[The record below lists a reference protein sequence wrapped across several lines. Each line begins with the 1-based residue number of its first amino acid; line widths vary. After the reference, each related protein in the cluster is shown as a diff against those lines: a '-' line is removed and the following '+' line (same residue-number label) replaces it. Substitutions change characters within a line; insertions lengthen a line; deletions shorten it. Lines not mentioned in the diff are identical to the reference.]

1 MSGNNKV
8 ANNNNDNS
16 KRNNNSIIVMIMMKA
31 VMMITIVTIILA
43 MVTTVRKIIRMI
55 TTDNVNNK
63 SIDKRYNR
71 NIGSSYNNRIEFR
84 NISQAGA
91 DMFPGRGAAAEWG
104 DAASSRVLCRK
115 PGGEKEPQ
123 EPNRTRGKWRLM
135 ECSQMRLASY
145 SGAVVMGSV
154 IGDGGSCEAF
164 SGLIVRGR
172 RRLRRGEEGAKPPG
186 QKVSMK
192 GPE

>member
-1 MSGNNKV
+1 
-8 ANNNNDNS
+8 
-16 KRNNNSIIVMIMMKA
+16 
-31 VMMITIVTIILA
+31 
-43 MVTTVRKIIRMI
+43 
-55 TTDNVNNK
+55 
-63 SIDKRYNR
+63 
-71 NIGSSYNNRIEFR
+71 
-84 NISQAGA
+84 
-91 DMFPGRGAAAEWG
+91 MFPGRGAAAEWG

-164 SGLIVRGR
+164 SGSLFEGGADYGEVKKVRNPQGKR
-172 RRLRRGEEGAKPPG
+172 SP
-186 QKVSMK
+186 
-192 GPE
+192 